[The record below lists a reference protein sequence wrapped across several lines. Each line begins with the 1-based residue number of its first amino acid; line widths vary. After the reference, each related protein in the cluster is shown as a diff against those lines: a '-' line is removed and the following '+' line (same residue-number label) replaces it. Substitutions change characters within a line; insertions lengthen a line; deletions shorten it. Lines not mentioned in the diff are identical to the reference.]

1 VSSTLAWVVLVLC
14 LVVTLYAGYLIL
26 RDRPVDDTL
35 FYGAAAL
42 EVLLVAQAI
51 GGCVALTTTE
61 RDVDGVTFVGYLL
74 TAVIA
79 PPVGVLWG
87 ISEKSRWGT
96 GVVIIAMVTVAALQL
111 RIAELWAGA

>member
-1 VSSTLAWVVLVLC
+1 MSSTLAWGVLVLC
-14 LVVTLYAGYLIL
+14 LVVTLYAAYLVV

-35 FYGAAAL
+35 FYGVAAL
-42 EVLLVAQAI
+42 EVALVVQAI
-51 GGCVALTTTE
+51 GGCVALTATE
-61 RDVDGVTFVGYLL
+61 RDVDGITFVGYLL

-87 ISEKSRWGT
+87 ISEKTRWGT
-96 GVVIIAMVTVAALQL
+96 GVVIVAMVTVAALQL